1 MKTTFALNIACYHR
15 RLWFFSRTESMI
27 SRVSL
32 HPNEE
37 DYETKSKSS
46 IALGFTLSWPNNK
59 HLMPTRYAATEV
71 TFDKLSAKHLK
82 GPVRNKTHRF
92 QTRLQFGIS
101 CKQD

>member
-1 MKTTFALNIACYHR
+1 MHGVK
-15 RLWFFSRTESMI
+15 TESMI
-27 SRVSL
+27 SRIL
-32 HPNEE
+32 
-37 DYETKSKSS
+37 
-46 IALGFTLSWPNNK
+46 NNK